1 MNAKEGL
8 LLAFLIILILSW
20 IPIYSFIRLIR
31 SFFYGGS
38 EPIHKDHLSKDIV
51 MEAFIMT
58 AILVVMMLGNYFNS
72 SSVVAGEP
80 LRIFNMTGELV
91 ANYASLSATHV
102 PTLFFFFMLSYL
114 AYWLLPA
121 EVGKLSPIVY
131 VVCSSLLVVN
141 VVVAIVYITHT
152 GFWNYGIDVA
162 LLQLGYGSISFLY
175 IAKLNDSLKQFLAI
189 QQERNIQYT
198 NRFLRFLL
206 QMSMKYR
213 QIPVL
218 GMLFVFP
225 VIVVVQFVLV
235 LWGQRPDSF
244 IQVFLDTSS
253 YNYSKIP
260 APPPEMIEGDGHY
273 LCTVSAMGHKRLVKP
288 VRSGI
293 RHGERIVVNRQLLI
307 ANAFENILEEYTPN
321 LHKRIR
327 RFYDAY
333 GYPISK
339 HIQTKGSADLVY
351 LLMKPLEWLFLL
363 VLYTV
368 DTHPENRIHVQYSE
382 LRRA

>member
-1 MNAKEGL
+1 MSYL
-8 LLAFLIILILSW
+8 VIVFLCW
-20 IPIYSFIRLIR
+20 IPIYSFIRMIR
-31 SFFYGGS
+31 SFFG
-38 EPIHKDHLSKDIV
+38 EHETVHEDRLSKVSVFD
-51 MEAFIMT
+51 AFIMT
-58 AILVVMMLGNYFNS
+58 AILCVMMVGTYLNEL
-72 SSVVAGEP
+72 SVVAGEP
-80 LRIFNMTGELV
+80 LRVFEMTGQV
-91 ANYASLSATHV
+91 ASNYASLSAIHV
-102 PTLFFFFMLSYL
+102 STLFVFFILSYI

-121 EVGKLSPIVY
+121 EGGKLSPVVY

-141 VVVAIVYITHT
+141 VVVAFVYITHT
-152 GFWNYGIDVA
+152 GFGNYGVDVA
-162 LLQLGYGSISFLY
+162 FLQIGYGSIIFLY

-198 NRFLRFLL
+198 NKFLKFLM
-206 QMSMKYR
+206 QMSLKYQR
-213 QIPVL
+213 IP
-218 GMLFVFP
+218 MLVVFFVFP
-225 VIVVVQFVLV
+225 VMIVVQFILV
-235 LWGQRPDSF
+235 LWGQRPDSL

-260 APPPEMIEGDGHY
+260 APLPEMIEGDGHY

-307 ANAFENILEEYTPN
+307 ANAFENILEEHTPN
-321 LHKRIR
+321 LHKKIR
-327 RFYDAY
+327 RFYDTY

-339 HIQTKGSADLVY
+339 HIQTKVAADIVY

-382 LRRA
+382 LRNAKKSCVSL